1 MKKTGLTVFLL
12 LFTVLASAQQTTL
25 VQVLERDVPGKGQI
39 RIERD
44 ARLDSLIGTV
54 SEAESGTKIKAR
66 GYRIQVFA
74 GNNTRA
80 SKERANEVDR
90 YIRAKYP
97 DLPVHTEFRN
107 PRWLCTVWKTM
118 PICLLRMLMFVMSSP
133 SMIMLPPCGTSM
145 PAISESNVL
154 FPLPEGPIMHRSSP
168 LSIEKERF
176 IENLLPKDCLIWLH
190 SR

>member
-44 ARLDSLIGTV
+44 ERLDSLIGVV
-54 SEAESGTKIKAR
+54 SEAQSGTKIKAR

-80 SKERANEVDR
+80 SKERANEVDK
-90 YIRAKYP
+90 YIRSRYP

-107 PRWLCTVWKTM
+107 PRWLCTVGDFLYYEEAYDTM
-118 PICLLRMLMFVMSSP
+118 RKLRKETPYKGIIILRNQEITV
-133 SMIMLPPCGTSM
+133 
-145 PAISESNVL
+145 
-154 FPLPEGPIMHRSSP
+154 PL
-168 LSIEKERF
+168 
-176 IENLLPKDCLIWLH
+176 
-190 SR
+190 

>member
-25 VQVLERDVPGKGQI
+25 VQVLERDVPGKGQV

-44 ARLDSLIGTV
+44 ERLDSLIGVV
-54 SEAESGTKIKAR
+54 SEAQSGTKIKAK

-90 YIRAKYP
+90 YLRSKYP

-107 PRWLCTVWKTM
+107 PRWLCTVGDFLYYEEAYET
-118 PICLLRMLMFVMSSP
+118 LRKLKKETPYKGIIILRNQDIIV
-133 SMIMLPPCGTSM
+133 
-145 PAISESNVL
+145 
-154 FPLPEGPIMHRSSP
+154 PL
-168 LSIEKERF
+168 
-176 IENLLPKDCLIWLH
+176 
-190 SR
+190 

>member
-1 MKKTGLTVFLL
+1 MRKLTLLFYML

-44 ARLDSLIGTV
+44 ERLDSLIGVV
-54 SEAESGTKIKAR
+54 SEAQSGTKIKAR

-80 SKERANEVDR
+80 SKERANEVDK
-90 YIRAKYP
+90 YIRSRYP

-107 PRWLCTVWKTM
+107 PRWLCTVGDFLYYEEAYDTM
-118 PICLLRMLMFVMSSP
+118 RKLRKETPYKGIIILRNQEITV
-133 SMIMLPPCGTSM
+133 
-145 PAISESNVL
+145 
-154 FPLPEGPIMHRSSP
+154 PL
-168 LSIEKERF
+168 
-176 IENLLPKDCLIWLH
+176 
-190 SR
+190 

>member
-25 VQVLERDVPGKGQI
+25 VQVLERDVPGKGQV

-44 ARLDSLIGTV
+44 ERLDSLIGVV
-54 SEAESGTKIKAR
+54 SEAQSGTKIKAK

-74 GNNTRA
+74 GNNTRT

-90 YIRAKYP
+90 YLRSKYP

-107 PRWLCTVWKTM
+107 PRWLCTVGDFLYYEEAYET
-118 PICLLRMLMFVMSSP
+118 LRKLKKETPYKGIIILRNQDIIV
-133 SMIMLPPCGTSM
+133 
-145 PAISESNVL
+145 
-154 FPLPEGPIMHRSSP
+154 PL
-168 LSIEKERF
+168 
-176 IENLLPKDCLIWLH
+176 
-190 SR
+190 